1 MPAPRSPGGS
11 PADAALTA
19 LALCVLLQTP
29 PPTRGHHAAALV
41 PGALDTVL
49 ARLACRAGPGM
60 PPTDETS
67 DACWSGGR
75 EAASG
80 LRH

>member
-11 PADAALTA
+11 PADAALA
-19 LALCVLLQTP
+19 ELALCVLLQQTP
-29 PPTRGHHAAALV
+29 PARGRAVALI
-41 PGALDTVL
+41 PGALETVL
-49 ARLACRAGPGM
+49 ARLACQAGPGL
-60 PPTDETS
+60 PPADETS
-67 DACWSGGR
+67 DACWSGGC